1 MVIKMK
7 VSPSILTCDF
17 ARLADEIAFIE
28 QTGADMLHLDV
39 MDGVFV
45 PNLSFGPPVIKRL
58 RPLTGM
64 IFDVHLM
71 MKYPDRL
78 IDAFSQAGADIINI
92 HLECDSP
99 LDKTL
104 EHIRSLGKIAGL
116 TLKPS
121 TPAQSVFPY
130 IDKVGLILVM
140 TVEPGF
146 GGQSFM
152 QDMMPKVTDI
162 RNEIKRRGSSV
173 MLQVDGGINSDT
185 AVIAA
190 KAGADTA
197 VVGNAMFTSE
207 NPTALTRQ
215 IQAL

>member
-1 MVIKMK
+1 MK

-17 ARLADEIAFIE
+17 AHLADGIAFVE
-28 QTGADMLHLDV
+28 RTGADMLHLDV

-45 PNLSFGPPVIKRL
+45 SNMSFGPPIIKCL
-58 RPLTGM
+58 RPLTRM
-64 IFDVHLM
+64 TFDVHLM

-78 IDAFSQAGADIINI
+78 IRDFSDAGADIINI

-99 LDKTL
+99 IDKTI
-104 EHIRSLGKIAGL
+104 EHIRTLGKTAGL

-121 TPAQSVFPY
+121 TPAQAVFPY

-152 QDMMPKVTDI
+152 QDMMPKVTAI
-162 RNEIKRRGSSV
+162 KNEIDRRGLSV
-173 MLQVDGGINSDT
+173 ILQVDGGINADT

-197 VVGNAMFTSE
+197 VVGSALFTSAD
-207 NPTALTRQ
+207 PTALTHQ
-215 IQAL
+215 IQAI

>member
-1 MVIKMK
+1 MK

-17 ARLADEIAFIE
+17 AHLADEIAFVE

-45 PNLSFGPPVIKRL
+45 PNMSFGPPIIKCL
-58 RPLTGM
+58 RPLTRM

-78 IDAFSQAGADIINI
+78 IQDFSDAGADIINI

-99 LDKTL
+99 IDQAL
-104 EHIRSLGKIAGL
+104 EHIRTLGKTAGL

-121 TPAQSVFPY
+121 TPAQAVFPY

-152 QDMMPKVTDI
+152 QDMMPKVTAI
-162 RNEIKRRGSSV
+162 KNEIDRRGLSV
-173 MLQVDGGINSDT
+173 ILQVDGGINADT

-190 KAGADTA
+190 NAGADTA
-197 VVGNAMFTSE
+197 VVGSALFTSAD
-207 NPTALTRQ
+207 PTALTHQ
-215 IQAL
+215 IQAI